1 VQIRSGRLPA
11 PPPVDKPFNGESGRA
26 DRVVFAGAL
35 SDDEIAEASA
45 TATLYLGHPRI
56 DDKVSAEDFGIPI
69 IEAAASGV
77 PALSGDSGGVRSTA
91 RDGGAGLV
99 VPPANVEAATAAV
112 RMLLTDS
119 ARRKAS
125 GAAVRRVAVSH
136 YNWDRVTRETRD
148 LAGTVQ
154 ALARLATRGP
164 GAGPSSRA
172 RLRTLQGHRQ
182 PPPGDRESRA
192 ESGFAP

>member
-1 VQIRSGRLPA
+1 MQIRSSRLPA
-11 PPPVDKPFNGESGRA
+11 PPPVDEPFNGGFDRA

-45 TATLYLGHPRI
+45 TATLYLGRPRI
-56 DDKVSAEDFGIPI
+56 DDKLSAEDFGIPF

-77 PALSGDSGGVRSTA
+77 PALAGDSGGVRSA
-91 RDGGAGLV
+91 VLDGGAGLV
-99 VPPANVEAATAAV
+99 VPPANVEAATAAE
-112 RMLLTDS
+112 RMLLTDGD
-119 ARRKAS
+119 RRKAL
-125 GAAVRRVAVSH
+125 GAAARRAAVSH

-154 ALARLATRGP
+154 ALARPATRGP

-172 RLRTLQGHRQ
+172 RLRTLQGRRQ